1 MAVPKGQTF
10 IKHNMK
16 PEHAMGCFLLRGMGS
31 ATLEVFKQKQNDQCE
46 ECCKDN
52 AQMRCR
58 FDPVKSAVSYNPE
71 GALVTTLLRN

>member
-10 IKHNMK
+10 IKHHMK

-31 ATLEVFKQKQNDQCE
+31 ETLEVFKQKLNDQRD
-46 ECCKDN
+46 ECRKDN

-58 FDPVKSAVSYNPE
+58 FDPVNLQS
-71 GALVTTLLRN
+71 LTTLRGLW